1 MEKEEKPL
9 EVQKNYSEE
18 IIAEIQHAIDEN
30 YANIKILSS
39 IEELPKIVYMDGVKM
54 NFVHSSRYNVHIFC
68 DMYHDKETGIKWKT
82 EPVYAFYCKDW
93 KRLNKNINIFENN
106 NYIIISFN
114 VKDVIVNALLRRVD
128 IDLAEDTFALM
139 EYGDI
144 LYNNGQYTIIKAYVS
159 NIGETFASKSIL
171 ENNNF
176 IDKLYDNNGTKIT
189 LGNDGSQINNNENNG
204 LEIVSLEDISDA
216 ESEELF

>member
-1 MEKEEKPL
+1 MENEEKSL

-39 IEELPKIVYMDGVKM
+39 IEELPKIIYMDGVKM
-54 NFVHSSRYNVHIFC
+54 NFVHPTRYDVHIFC
-68 DMYHDKETGIKWKT
+68 DMYHDKETGAKWKT

-106 NYIIISFN
+106 NYISISFN
-114 VKDVIVNALLRRVD
+114 VKDVIVNTLLRRVD
-128 IDLAEDTFALM
+128 IELAEDTFALM

-144 LYNNGQYTIIKAYVS
+144 LYNNGQYAIIKAYVS

-204 LEIVSLEDISDA
+204 FEIVSLEDISDA